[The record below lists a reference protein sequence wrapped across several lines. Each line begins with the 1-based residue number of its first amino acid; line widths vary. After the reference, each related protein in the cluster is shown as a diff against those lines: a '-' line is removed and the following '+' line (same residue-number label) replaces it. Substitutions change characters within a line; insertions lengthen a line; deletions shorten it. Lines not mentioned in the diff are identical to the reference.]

1 MWGRRRKR
9 GAAAA
14 EDATDGEKPSPLKE
28 AVRQARVEAAER
40 TRVVIDLRDAELAR
54 LDMVNE
60 ALDPLF
66 ADIPPGVDLFDRG
79 LSRGEVPRLWIDSV
93 AHIAMGRDKR
103 AYRLLQD
110 SRVGRR
116 TLAESHEIPLMVK
129 AVTEYVARRL
139 VERERALEEDPDF
152 INRVGRS
159 EAARERWRRR
169 RRALLL
175 LVLGFVLG
183 ALTLAVIAVLGA
195 NQP

>member
-1 MWGRRRKR
+1 MWGRRRKE
-9 GAAAA
+9 GAA
-14 EDATDGEKPSPLKE
+14 ATDGEKPSPLKD

-54 LDMVNE
+54 LEILND
-60 ALDPLF
+60 ALDLVF
-66 ADIPPGVDLFDRG
+66 AEIPSEAELFDRG
-79 LSRGEVPRLWIDSV
+79 LSHGETPRLWIDSV
-93 AHIAMGRDKR
+93 AHVAMGRDKR

-116 TLAESHEIPLMVK
+116 VLAESQEIPLMVK
-129 AVTEYVARRL
+129 AVTDYVARRL

-159 EAARERWRRR
+159 EAARARWRRR

-175 LVLGFVLG
+175 LLLGFALG
-183 ALTLAVIAVLGA
+183 VFALAVIAQLVA
-195 NQP
+195 SQP